1 MSINKLSNDLVEATK
16 KVLTKEEEYKDF
28 FKKVMKKFGVKSPGE
43 LSGDK
48 EKEFYNYIDKNW
60 KGKKEDIDK
69 MQEWIS
75 ACGERRRV
83 KEGDSRRT
91 KVEDVIRGMWEESA
105 EVEEGNFNKTMD
117 KHFKKHA
124 KAMSKG
130 PKGRFSQK
138 KTMNFRKG
146 K

>member
-1 MSINKLSNDLVEATK
+1 MSINKLSNDLVEAAK

-28 FKKVMKKFGVKSPGE
+28 FQKVMKKFGVKSPGE

-75 ACGERRRV
+75 AGGERRRV
-83 KEGDSRRT
+83 KEGDKRKGSL
-91 KVEDVIRGMWEESA
+91 KVEDAFRNMWEESA
-105 EVEEGNFNKTMD
+105 GE
-117 KHFKKHA
+117 
-124 KAMSKG
+124 
-130 PKGRFSQK
+130 
-138 KTMNFRKG
+138 
-146 K
+146 

>member
-28 FKKVMKKFGVKSPGE
+28 FQKVMKKFGVKSPGE

-69 MQEWIS
+69 MHFVDIFFFTFPIL
-75 ACGERRRV
+75 V
-83 KEGDSRRT
+83 NVI
-91 KVEDVIRGMWEESA
+91 VEFFFFV
-105 EVEEGNFNKTMD
+105 T
-117 KHFKKHA
+117 
-124 KAMSKG
+124 
-130 PKGRFSQK
+130 
-138 KTMNFRKG
+138 
-146 K
+146 